1 MSNADI
7 SNDLEKETKK
17 WLERIDKERNKIVLI
32 DDDRKGLLKN
42 IDAYI
47 SDTKHFLEKKD
58 LIRAFE
64 AVIWAWSWL
73 EILQEL
79 KIIKKNS

>member
-1 MSNADI
+1 MIKNI
-7 SNDLEKETKK
+7 ENDLEKETKK
-17 WLERIDKERNKIVLI
+17 WLERIEKERKKVTTTQ
-32 DDDRKGLLKN
+32 RKDLLKN

-47 SDTKHFLEKKD
+47 SDTKHFLQKND

-73 EILQEL
+73 EILEEL
-79 KIIKKNS
+79 KVIEK